1 MNRPASGRARESIM
15 EIQDGIDQRDRQQRI
30 AEAAY
35 FRAERRG
42 FVGGDP
48 VADWIEAEHEI
59 DAELRTQEHGRLL
72 AQLESRLETAGKKL
86 SALKK
91 RAATL
96 TAEARKE
103 IEQDVEKLG
112 RLRDAFAKRF
122 EEIRSQGAA
131 AGDRAKEH
139 AEALWGAVSAFG
151 DRAATRPRSKK
162 Q

>member
-1 MNRPASGRARESIM
+1 M
-15 EIQDGIDQRDRQQRI
+15 EIRHGTDKEDRQQRV

-59 DAELRTQEHGRLL
+59 DAELRSHEHKRLL
-72 AQLESRLETAGKKL
+72 AELGSRLDVAGKKL
-86 SALKK
+86 GALKK
-91 RAATL
+91 KASSL
-96 TAEARKE
+96 TAEARAE
-103 IEQDVEKLG
+103 IERDVQKLG
-112 RLRDAFAKRF
+112 RLRDAFEKRF

-131 AGDRAKEH
+131 AGDQAREH
-139 AEALWGAVSAFG
+139 AEALWGEISAFV
-151 DRAATRPRSKK
+151 DRVARRPRRKK